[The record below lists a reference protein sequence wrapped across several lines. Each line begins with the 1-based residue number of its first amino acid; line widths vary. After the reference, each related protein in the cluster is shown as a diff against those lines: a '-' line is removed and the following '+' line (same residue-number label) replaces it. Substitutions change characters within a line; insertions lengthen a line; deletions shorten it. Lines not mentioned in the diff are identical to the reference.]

1 MEYPKNIYVAS
12 VDPMHYSHLN
22 TLKLAEQQLDEKV
35 FLVICQNELKTGNLF
50 TLHERKE
57 IARIYL
63 PNEKIYIAKNYR
75 EVRLFLYN
83 ARRIVRGIRNQN
95 DIEYMEKLGDFYSV
109 KELKD
114 KLYLVD
120 VPKEYKDFSSTKL
133 KRLVIGGGIREAEK
147 MASREVVLKTRKKLK
162 RYNQE
167 NEKPLAYFGLEK

>member
-1 MEYPKNIYVAS
+1 
-12 VDPMHYSHLN
+12 MHYSHLN

-35 FLVICQNELKTGNLF
+35 FLVICQNELKIGNLF

-83 ARRIVRGIRNQN
+83 ACRIVRGIRNQN
-95 DIEYMEKLGDFYSV
+95 DVEYIEKLGDFYSV

-114 KLYLVD
+114 RLYLVD